1 MIVVTCINA
10 TFFVSIGEGRVKENF
25 ESHVVCEINRGMES
39 CLVCGALT
47 NGLGAQ
53 CTVHTAVLE
62 EADNGGGGDNGW
74 SQKVISYPVFQTTEM
89 LNKICFNPQPY

>member
-1 MIVVTCINA
+1 MIVVTRIKA

-47 NGLGAQ
+47 NGRGAH
-53 CTVHTAVLE
+53 CTLHTAVLE
-62 EADNGGGGDNGW
+62 EVDGGGGGGGGGADNGW

-89 LNKICFNPQPY
+89 LN